1 MNDEI
6 NKKDAQK
13 SLKRKKKKIERNK
26 KTFTFFLKKE
36 NGAQK
41 IETWN
46 KKRKSLK

>member
-13 SLKRKKKKIERNK
+13 SLKRKKKKIEK
-26 KTFTFFLKKE
+26 KRRLLFLKKE

-41 IETWN
+41 
-46 KKRKSLK
+46 